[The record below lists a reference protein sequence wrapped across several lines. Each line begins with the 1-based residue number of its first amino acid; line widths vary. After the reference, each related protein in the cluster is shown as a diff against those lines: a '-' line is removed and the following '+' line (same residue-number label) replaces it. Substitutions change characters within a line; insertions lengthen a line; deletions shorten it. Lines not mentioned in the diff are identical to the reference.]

1 MTMYRIEEI
10 LRDYARRSG
19 AKCVPGFAG
28 VGFSFGELD
37 DRSERLAGVLQ
48 ANEIGRED
56 RVAIF
61 MDNSP
66 QAIVAIMAALKAG
79 ATFCL
84 IEPPTSAERLAFVIN
99 DCAAACLFIDA
110 GMATVTAEAM
120 PETPFLRL
128 VVVAGAEGSP
138 AIDGLLRFEDAV
150 ATERQPLVDHSTYLD
165 EAMVFYPPQT
175 GGRVSSRAVTHVEII
190 DAACPGARPIAGGLF
205 PVLLAAVTAMRS
217 GQRKPPGVAA

>member
-1 MTMYRIEEI
+1 MYRIEEI
-10 LRDYARRSG
+10 LREYARRSS

-37 DRSERLAGVLQ
+37 ERSERLAGVLQ
-48 ANEIGRED
+48 TKQIGNED

-61 MDNSP
+61 MNNSP
-66 QAIVAIMAALKAG
+66 QALVAMMAALKAG

-84 IEPPTSAERLAFVIN
+84 IDPPTSARRLAFVIN
-99 DCAAACLFIDA
+99 DCAACCLFIDA
-110 GMATVTAEAM
+110 ANATVTAEAM
-120 PETPFLRL
+120 PETPLLRL

-150 ATERQPLVDHSTYLD
+150 AADRRPLSGRTSYLD
-165 EAMVFYPPQT
+165 EAMVYYPPQT
-175 GGRVSSRAVTHVEII
+175 GGRASSRAVTHVEII
-190 DAACPGARPIAGGLF
+190 DSACPGARPITGGLF

-217 GQRKPPGVAA
+217 GPRTAPGVAA